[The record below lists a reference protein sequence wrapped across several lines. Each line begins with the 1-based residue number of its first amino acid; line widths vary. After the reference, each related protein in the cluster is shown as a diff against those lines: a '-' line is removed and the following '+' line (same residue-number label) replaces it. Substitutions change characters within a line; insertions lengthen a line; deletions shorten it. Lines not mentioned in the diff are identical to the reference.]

1 MSLETGRK
9 LAHYEILE
17 PIGKGGMGEVYRA
30 RDGKLGRDVAIK
42 VLPVEFSR
50 DAERLARFKREAK
63 VLASL
68 NHPNIAAIFGLEQSE
83 SIHYLVL
90 ELVPGE
96 TLAERVARGPI
107 PVDEAVE
114 IATKIA
120 EGLEEAHERGIVH
133 RDLKPAN
140 VMLTP
145 DGKVKI
151 LDFGLAKAFVEEGA
165 DADSS
170 MSPTL
175 TRDATRVGVIL
186 GTAAYMS
193 PEQAKGKQLDR
204 RTDIF
209 AFGAVLYEMLTGKKA
224 FRGDNVSEVLASVIK
239 DEPDWDALPSDA
251 LLSIERVVR
260 RCLNKTVA
268 RRFQHIGDAG
278 FDLEEPV
285 SMTAPVNVAVKRY
298 SRLLLVATLIAT
310 GVAVWALL
318 RSETPVPKPVSRWT
332 VLLPPG
338 GAISH
343 QDVAGPGTSPS
354 VAISPDG
361 RHLAYLVA
369 RGSTSHLYL
378 RAADALQG
386 EPVDSGERATTPF
399 FSPDSQTL
407 GFATVNGTLMKVSVR
422 GGAPVAI
429 SEVGLWVRGASWGPD
444 GNIFFNPGT
453 AGGLYRVSADGG
465 EQEVLASPRRDQGEK
480 AYRFAE
486 VLPGGQAVVFTLFS
500 DDIESFDDASI
511 AVLSLETGEVRT
523 LVEGGSSP
531 RYSVTGHLVYARAG
545 DLFAVPFD
553 ARALEVTGAPV
564 RVLEG
569 VAGYPAMGS
578 AEFSLS
584 LDGSLFYAPGEPI
597 GIDQRVVWVD
607 RTGTATTLVQ
617 ETRAFYQP
625 RVSPDG
631 RSLAVVINDA
641 NMGLWVYDIA
651 RGSLTRIV
659 SGSNNWNPVWAPD
672 GEHVTFSSDRG
683 GTMSLFSTASDG
695 SGQPKHLNG
704 GAPEQNPESWTPDGQ
719 TLVFKELSPE
729 TGYDIW
735 LLSAAGDTTPFLQ
748 TSANEK
754 GAEIS
759 PNGRWMAYQSDES
772 GRMEIYVCPF
782 PQAEPKRQ
790 VSIEGGTEPLWK
802 PDGRELFY
810 RDGYKIM
817 SVETETEGTLALAQP
832 QLLFESD
839 SYMTHESTYAVSAD
853 GERFVMIDQSESVR
867 PPTELVLVQN
877 RAEELKR
884 LVPTDN

>member
-42 VLPVEFSR
+42 VLPDEFSR
-50 DAERLARFKREAK
+50 NAERLARFKREAK
-63 VLASL
+63 ILASL
-68 NHPNIAAIFGLEQSE
+68 NHPNIAAIYGLEQSDN
-83 SIHYLVL
+83 IHYLVL

-96 TLAERVARGPI
+96 TLAERIARGPI

-114 IATKIA
+114 IATKVA
-120 EGLEEAHERGIVH
+120 EGLEEAHERGIIH

-140 VMLTP
+140 IKLTP

-151 LDFGLAKAFVEEGA
+151 LDFGLAKAFVEEGT

-170 MSPTL
+170 MSPTM

-239 DEPDWDALPSDA
+239 DEPDWDVLPSDA

-268 RRFQHIGDAG
+268 RRFQHIGDAR

-298 SRLLLVATLIAT
+298 SRLLVVATFIAT
-310 GVAVWALL
+310 CVAVWALL
-318 RSETPVPKPVSRWT
+318 SPETPVPKLVSRWT
-332 VLLPPG
+332 VSLPPG
-338 GAISH
+338 GAIGTP
-343 QDVAGPGTSPS
+343 AGSPS

-361 RHLAYLVA
+361 RHLAYIVA
-369 RGSTSHLYL
+369 RGGTSHLYL
-378 RAADALQG
+378 RAADALRG
-386 EPVDSGERATTPF
+386 EPVDSGERATNPF
-399 FSPDSQTL
+399 FSPDSQSL
-407 GFATVNGTLMKVSVR
+407 GFVTGSRTLMKVSVR
-422 GGAPVAI
+422 GGGQPVAI
-429 SEVGLWVRGASWGPD
+429 TEVGATLRGASWDPD
-444 GNIFFNPGT
+444 GNIFFNSGIT
-453 AGGLYRVSADGG
+453 AGLHRVQADGG
-465 EQEVLASPRRDQGEK
+465 EQEVLASPRHEQGEK

-486 VLPGGQAVVFTLFS
+486 VLPGGKAVVVVLVS
-500 DDIESFDDASI
+500 DDIESYDDASI
-511 AVLSLETGEVRT
+511 VVLSLVTGEVRT
-523 LVEGGSSP
+523 IVEGGSNP
-531 RYSVTGHLVYARAG
+531 HYSMTGHVVYARAG
-545 DLFAVPFD
+545 NLLAVPFD
-553 ARALEVTGAPV
+553 ATTLEVTGAPV

-569 VAGYPAMGS
+569 VAGYPGNGS

-584 LDGSLFYAPGEPI
+584 RDGSLLYAPGEPMEF
-597 GIDQRVVWVD
+597 DRRAVLVD
-607 RTGTATTLVQ
+607 RSGTATTLVQ
-617 ETRAFYQP
+617 ETHAFVWP
-625 RVSPDG
+625 KVSPDG
-631 RSLAVVINDA
+631 RLLAFGINTA
-641 NMGLWVYDIA
+641 NMSLWVYDVA
-651 RGSLTRIV
+651 RGSLTRLV
-659 SGSNNWNPVWAPD
+659 SGSNNFAPVWTPD
-672 GEHVTFSSDRG
+672 GEHVTFVSDRG
-683 GTMSLFSTASDG
+683 GAPSMFSTASDG
-695 SGQPKHLNG
+695 SGQAERLLPGELRRV
-704 GAPEQNPESWTPDGQ
+704 PESWTPDGQ
-719 TLVFKELSPE
+719 TLLFRERSPE
-729 TGYDIW
+729 TGDDIW
-735 LLSAAGDTTPFLQ
+735 LLSAAGDPTPFLR

-759 PNGRWMAYQSDES
+759 PNGRWVVYESDES
-772 GRMEIYVCPF
+772 GRPQIYICPF

-790 VSIEGGTEPLWK
+790 VSIAGGTDPRWK
-802 PDGRELFY
+802 SDGRELFY

-839 SYMTHESTYAVSAD
+839 SYLTGEGTYDVIAD
-853 GERFVMIDQSESVR
+853 GERFVMIDQSESAR

-877 RAEELKR
+877 WAEELKR